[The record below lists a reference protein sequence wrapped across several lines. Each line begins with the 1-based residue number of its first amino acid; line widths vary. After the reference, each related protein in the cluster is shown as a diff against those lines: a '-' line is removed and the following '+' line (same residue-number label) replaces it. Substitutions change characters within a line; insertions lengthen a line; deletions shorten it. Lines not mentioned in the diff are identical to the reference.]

1 MVREAMK
8 IGALGRAPQ
17 LPSRV
22 AAAITAEIA
31 EGRLREGDR
40 LPTEQALAEKFGV
53 SRNVVREAISRLRS
67 DGVVQSRQGVGAFV
81 VSSEAT
87 ATLRIDAELMSDRLV
102 FRNIFELRAILEIRA
117 AGLAALR
124 AEKPQVADIAA
135 ALSRMR
141 AAEKWAEDG
150 VAADLDFHRAVGQ
163 ATGNPYI
170 AMVVG
175 FLSGQMRQSIMFMR
189 HNQSDID
196 GHLVDMNIAEHQ
208 AIYEAILAGAPEA
221 ARDAMRRHITNAA
234 RRLGYDLSNGA
245 LPADDTA
252 GF

>member
-87 ATLRIDAELMSDRLV
+87 MT
-102 FRNIFELRAILEIRA
+102 
-117 AGLAALR
+117 
-124 AEKPQVADIAA
+124 AA
-135 ALSRMR
+135 AR
-141 AAEKWAEDG
+141 
-150 VAADLDFHRAVGQ
+150 
-163 ATGNPYI
+163 
-170 AMVVG
+170 
-175 FLSGQMRQSIMFMR
+175 
-189 HNQSDID
+189 
-196 GHLVDMNIAEHQ
+196 
-208 AIYEAILAGAPEA
+208 
-221 ARDAMRRHITNAA
+221 A
-234 RRLGYDLSNGA
+234 RRAKRSTNHPFKDTRDRVLLSKVGY
-245 LPADDTA
+245 PFQPPTA
-252 GF
+252 PRRPRRTDGTSPGS